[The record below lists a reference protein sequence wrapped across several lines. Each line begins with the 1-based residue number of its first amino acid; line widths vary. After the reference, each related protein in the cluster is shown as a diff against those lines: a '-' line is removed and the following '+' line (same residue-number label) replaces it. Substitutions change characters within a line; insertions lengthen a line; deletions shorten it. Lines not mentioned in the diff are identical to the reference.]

1 MPLYMVREMKV
12 ITTSHL
18 TYLTSRNQNSTSID
32 LVIRMGFQSLI
43 LVRSGLS
50 TIKIIHNTIKK
61 LKIYK
66 QL

>member
-18 TYLTSRNQNSTSID
+18 TYLTSRKQNSTSID
-32 LVIRMGFQSLI
+32 LVKQMGFQSLI

-50 TIKIIHNTIKK
+50 TIKIIHKTIKK